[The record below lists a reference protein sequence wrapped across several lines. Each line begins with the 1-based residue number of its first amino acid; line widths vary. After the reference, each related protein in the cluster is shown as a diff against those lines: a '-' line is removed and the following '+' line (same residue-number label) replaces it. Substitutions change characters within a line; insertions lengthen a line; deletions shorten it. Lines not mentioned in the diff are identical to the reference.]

1 MRVRDYENCPTREDH
16 SGESLG
22 DNDNSNDRGVP
33 LRQYDSKRIRAC
45 SRFEGVSTPRHG
57 ENRPLRTKS
66 VLKQEALRTRT
77 SKRWEVYT
85 SPAGSERED
94 RAICSHHAHS
104 GERWPQE
111 KKSGKPTTV
120 FGADA
125 TSKAAKQIGRS
136 RSTNGKPGDTRAIG
150 EPKKQNE
157 AGEINQSTTRLC
169 SYYE

>member
-1 MRVRDYENCPTREDH
+1 M
-16 SGESLG
+16 
-22 DNDNSNDRGVP
+22 
-33 LRQYDSKRIRAC
+33 RQYDSKRIRART
-45 SRFEGVSTPRHG
+45 RFEGVSTTRNG
-57 ENRPLRTKS
+57 GNTPLRTNS
-66 VLKQEALRTRT
+66 ALKQEALRTRT

-136 RSTNGKPGDTRAIG
+136 RLRVENPVILELGVSRKTKHGGSNKPKYD
-150 EPKKQNE
+150 PVM
-157 AGEINQSTTRLC
+157 LVL
-169 SYYE
+169 